1 MTELRTK
8 PPEVYKN
15 DAGQWRC
22 VDCSMW
28 GGRES
33 YPAKCCG
40 DMLEHLRQH
49 QQVGEP
55 LPEAEVN
62 ALLLEFWWWT
72 WHEKVRPEG
81 TGRL

>member
-1 MTELRTK
+1 MESTPRPQ
-8 PPEVYKN
+8 PPKVYKT

-33 YPAKCCG
+33 YPATSCG
-40 DMLEHLRQH
+40 DMLEHLVKH
-49 QQVGEP
+49 KAVGEP

-62 ALLLEFWWWT
+62 ALLWEFYAA
-72 WHEKVRPEG
+72 HR
-81 TGRL
+81 GR